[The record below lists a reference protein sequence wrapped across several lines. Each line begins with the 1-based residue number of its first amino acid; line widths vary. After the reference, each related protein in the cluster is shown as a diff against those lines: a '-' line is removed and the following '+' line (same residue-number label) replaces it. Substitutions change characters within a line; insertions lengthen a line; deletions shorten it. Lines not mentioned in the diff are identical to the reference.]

1 MIGLSVIYLIPIL
14 FFFFFVPRFSFRS
27 SADRLGLSSFDIFD
41 IYNFLYLSTKSTL
54 VIYII

>member
-27 SADRLGLSSFDIFD
+27 SADRLGLSSFDFFD
-41 IYNFLYLSTKSTL
+41 IDYFSLS
-54 VIYII
+54 VD

>member
-14 FFFFFVPRFSFRS
+14 FFFFVPRFSFRS
-27 SADRLGLSSFDIFD
+27 SADRLGLSSFDFFD